1 MRKAIAVAA
10 AALVLLGP
18 ACDSAETSSGD
29 DIVATSPEKL
39 SVAYK
44 LAVIDGDP
52 SEEPAFQAAI
62 ECIMASGIEG
72 AETEEKIGDTLVPSW
87 EKSGKGTTLL
97 EWAQL
102 LCSG

>member
-18 ACDSAETSSGD
+18 ACGSGGTSSGD
-29 DIVATSPEKL
+29 GMGPTSPEKL

-44 LAVIDGDP
+44 LAVIDGDS
-52 SEEPAFQAAI
+52 SEDAAFQAAI
-62 ECIMASGIEG
+62 DCIMSSGIEG
-72 AETEEKIGDTLVPSW
+72 AETETKVGDTLVASW
-87 EKSGKGTTLL
+87 QQSGKQLSLL

-102 LCSG
+102 LCPA

>member
-1 MRKAIAVAA
+1 MRKAIAIAA

-18 ACDSAETSSGD
+18 ACDSGGTSSGD
-29 DIVATSPEKL
+29 GIGATSPEKL

-52 SEEPAFQAAI
+52 SEEAAFQAAI
-62 ECIMASGIEG
+62 DCIMASGIKG
-72 AETEEKIGDTLVPSW
+72 AETERKVGDTLVASW
-87 EKSGKGTTLL
+87 EQSGKQGTLL

-102 LCSG
+102 LCSE

>member
-10 AALVLLGP
+10 TALVFLGP
-18 ACDSAETSSGD
+18 ACDSGGTSSGD
-29 DIVATSPEKL
+29 GTGATAPEEL
-39 SVAYK
+39 SAAYK

-62 ECIMASGIEG
+62 DCIMASGIEG
-72 AETEEKIGDTLVPSW
+72 AETEEKIGDTLVASW

-97 EWAQL
+97 EWAHL